1 MRLFASCLIAL
12 TTFSTVGA
20 QPPPES
26 RFEEVV
32 NRLGPTVVGVDAVK
46 PSGVA
51 PAVKGKPAE
60 ESGSGV
66 LVKLPGLAG
75 TFVVTN
81 NHVIAGSRRDDIT
94 VTLADGRIVL
104 PEQVWTDPES
114 DLAVLRVPG
123 DGLLTAELGDSDRVR
138 VGQWV
143 LAFGSPFGL
152 SRTVTHGIISAKDRG
167 QVSLGP
173 TIRIREFLQT
183 DAAINPGSSGGPLVD
198 LDGRVVGI
206 NTAILSSSGNNT
218 GVSFSIP
225 ANLVKR
231 VGRELVETGRVR
243 RGYVGLQLYPSL
255 EPATARRLG
264 LNRVW
269 GAHVESIHPG
279 GPAAAAGLQPNDV
292 ILKLDDVSVKD
303 ENHMINLIGGLPPGQ
318 RVRLTVWRAR
328 QDRAVEL
335 TVAEWT
341 AGRR

>member
-1 MRLFASCLIAL
+1 MLKPLALLCLSVA
-12 TTFSTVGA
+12 VA
-20 QPPPES
+20 QPPEG

-32 NRLGPTVVGVDAVK
+32 RRLGPTVVGVDAVK
-46 PSGVA
+46 PAGAV
-51 PAVKGKPAE
+51 PAVKGRPAE

-66 LVKLPGLAG
+66 LVKLPGVAG

-81 NHVIAGSRRDDIT
+81 NHVVAGSRRDDIT
-94 VTLADGRIVL
+94 VTLADGRIIV
-104 PEQVWTDPES
+104 PEQTWADPES
-114 DLAVLRVPG
+114 DLAVLRVPPG
-123 DGLLTAELGDSDRVR
+123 DLPTAELGDSDRVR

-218 GVSFSIP
+218 GVSFAIP

-231 VGRELVETGRVR
+231 LGRELVETGRVR
-243 RGYVGLQLYPSL
+243 RGYVGLQLFPSL

-269 GAHVESIHPG
+269 GAHVEAVHPG
-279 GPAAAAGLQPNDV
+279 GPAAQAGLQPNDV
-292 ILKLDDVSVKD
+292 ILRLDDVAVKD
-303 ENHMINLIGGLPPGQ
+303 ENHFINLIGGLPPGQ
-318 RVRLTVWRAR
+318 RVRLTVWRSR
-328 QDRAVEL
+328 QERAAEL
-335 TVAEWT
+335 TIAEWVPP
-341 AGRR
+341 RR